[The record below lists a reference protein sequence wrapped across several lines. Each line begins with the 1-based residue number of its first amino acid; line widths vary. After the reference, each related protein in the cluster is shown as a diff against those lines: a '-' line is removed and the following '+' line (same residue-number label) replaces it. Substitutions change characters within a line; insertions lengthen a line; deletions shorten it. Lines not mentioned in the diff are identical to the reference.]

1 MIFIR
6 GDSPGTCYSAPNICS
21 SLPELCGK
29 PVELPCVMPLPA
41 NSPCGPVNVSFCFA
55 QNAIQIVRII
65 KMIGAITVVVPR
77 NFIATLFTGV
87 ILCSSQTD
95 IVVKVQLAVPCSPD
109 ARSCSAHVSDGQ
121 LDRFDHCAITE
132 PCCVGL
138 TQRRTSLRAAS

>member
-1 MIFIR
+1 VEIVEGLATLPYIAR
-6 GDSPGTCYSAPNICS
+6 SHS

-41 NSPCGPVNVSFCFA
+41 NSPRGPVNVSFCFA

-95 IVVKVQLAVPCSPD
+95 IVSKSN
-109 ARSCSAHVSDGQ
+109 
-121 LDRFDHCAITE
+121 
-132 PCCVGL
+132 
-138 TQRRTSLRAAS
+138 